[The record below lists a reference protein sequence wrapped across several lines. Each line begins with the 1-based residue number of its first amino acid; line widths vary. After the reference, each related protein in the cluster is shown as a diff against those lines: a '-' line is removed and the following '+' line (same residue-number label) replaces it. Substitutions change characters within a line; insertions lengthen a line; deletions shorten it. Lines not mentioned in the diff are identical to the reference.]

1 MQNTTLTL
9 KTDEVLFMLAN
20 TCPKY
25 LYIESGVNVSDPIMD
40 HWGQTADTFLHL
52 LAIESGGSVEDLKLR
67 EGLQIK
73 LAVLIGLDRAM
84 DAMMHVDDHLDCW
97 D

>member
-1 MQNTTLTL
+1 MQTTDLTL
-9 KTDEVLFMLAN
+9 KIDDVLFMLAN

-25 LYIESGVNVSDPIMD
+25 LYIESGVCISDSIMD

-52 LAIESGGSVEDLKLR
+52 LAIESGGSVADLKLR
-67 EGLQIK
+67 EGLQK
-73 LAVLIGLDRAM
+73 NLVVLIGLDRAM